1 MIILILIYHFYVI
14 FITSQNKGY
23 EMKRF
28 LILLVGLAVSL
39 LALDINK
46 ASVDEF
52 ASIKGI
58 GEKKAEAIV
67 KYRSEVGKFKGYE
80 DLLNVKGI
88 GEKTLE
94 NIKNDVYNKNA
105 NKSVKNAKESIKKD
119 KKEANT
125 KNNPSKQNKSDKK
138 SNKSKKDDGKK

>member
-1 MIILILIYHFYVI
+1 
-14 FITSQNKGY
+14 
-23 EMKRF
+23 MKRF
-28 LILLVGLAVSL
+28 LILLVGLAISL

-88 GEKTLE
+88 GEKTLA
-94 NIKNDVYNKNA
+94 NIKNDVKNTSA
-105 NKSVKNAKESIKKD
+105 KKD
-119 KKEANT
+119 KKD
-125 KNNPSKQNKSDKK
+125 KGNKKK
-138 SNKSKKDDGKK
+138 SNDKDTKSKKIKADKDNKKKDNKKSK